1 MSNVLLYDYPGSIC
15 SQMARLALEE
25 KGVIYAR
32 QTIDIIK
39 THEQFEPWYIALN
52 PKSVVPTLR
61 IDDLIVTDTINIVK
75 HVDSD
80 FDGPSLTP
88 KNQQFMEQLMTDIMG
103 LHYGVLLYSGSL
115 TPERT
120 SPTIIARGKLLEQML
135 IERPEHA
142 ALLQKRIDGNR
153 RMQLILGD
161 EDEVDRHITTARSIV
176 SNLNTALGETRFV
189 AGDHYTL
196 ADTFATAA
204 IARFRLHGFENW
216 WNGGLKPNVSR
227 YIGAMKD
234 RPSWTAA
241 GIVDS

>member
-1 MSNVLLYDYPGSIC
+1 MSKVLIYDYPGSIC

-25 KGVIYAR
+25 KGITYTR
-32 QTIDIIK
+32 QTIDIIN

-75 HVDSD
+75 CIDSD
-80 FDGPSLTP
+80 FDGPSLSP
-88 KNQQFMEQLMTDIMG
+88 VNHQFMEQLMTDIMG

-135 IERPEHA
+135 LERPQHSE
-142 ALLQKRIDGNR
+142 LLQKRVDGNR
-153 RMQLILGD
+153 RMQDILSND
-161 EDEVDRHITTARSIV
+161 DEVERYIDAARSIV
-176 SNLNTALGETRFV
+176 DQLDASLAETEFV
-189 AGDHYTL
+189 AGDQYSL

-204 IARFRLHGFENW
+204 IARFRKHGFENW
-216 WNGGLKPNVSR
+216 WIGGRNPNVSR
-227 YIGAMKD
+227 YINAMRE
-234 RPSWTAA
+234 RPSWIAA